1 MYRLDVSKVVGP
13 SWFLVPS
20 DALGGLVGSRN
31 SSLPWSSGVQDNLEG
46 VYAIS
51 QPMCKIFRKGQGVL

>member
-1 MYRLDVSKVVGP
+1 MYRLEVSKVVGT

-31 SSLPWSSGVQDNLEG
+31 SSLPRSSGVQDNLEG
-46 VYAIS
+46 VHAIS
-51 QPMCKIFRKGQGVL
+51 QPMCEIFQEMSGGS